1 MQLALAYDRRIA
13 SRIMEFGTTGLLWNL
28 ALVRYDR
35 QTETL
40 WSRFTGQG
48 IVGELT
54 GVELDAFPVATVP
67 WAVWRDAHPE
77 GLVLSRDTGFDRD
90 GEALGVPLVTLQQR
104 RVVAAELA
112 GTELV
117 FF

>member
-1 MQLALAYDRRIA
+1 M
-13 SRIMEFGTTGLLWNL
+13 
-28 ALVRYDR
+28 
-35 QTETL
+35 
-40 WSRFTGQG
+40 
-48 IVGELT
+48 
-54 GVELDAFPVATVP
+54 P
-67 WAVWRDAHPE
+67 WAVWRDADPE
-77 GLVLSRDTGFDRD
+77 GLVLSRDTSFDRD